1 MVENTSSCF
10 IDLATIIGAYL
21 NSISSKN
28 GENMQRVKN
37 VYIGEIACKGLPIMF
52 RKTLTKID
60 QTNSMPAHATM
71 FSTLLFWEIA

>member
-1 MVENTSSCF
+1 
-10 IDLATIIGAYL
+10 
-21 NSISSKN
+21 
-28 GENMQRVKN
+28 MQRIKN
-37 VYIGEIACKGLPIMF
+37 VYIGEIACKGLPITF